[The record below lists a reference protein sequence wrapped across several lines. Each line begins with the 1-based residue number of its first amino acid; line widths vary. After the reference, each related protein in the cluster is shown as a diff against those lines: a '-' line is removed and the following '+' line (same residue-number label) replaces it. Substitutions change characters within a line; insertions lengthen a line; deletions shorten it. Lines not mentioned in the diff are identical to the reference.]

1 MKKREEFDKVLVD
14 ITDLFLPEVSQGSW
28 NFTHRNDDI
37 KKIICSWHVSEME
50 KLLERVEKEVTG
62 EIKIIEPPKEV
73 EKFKEKRQAFMAGEM
88 NILMRLHD
96 KFQSLNKLKE
106 EK

>member
-37 KKIICSWHVSEME
+37 KKIICSWHISEMTKMLE
-50 KLLERVEKEVTG
+50 SILEENKDKDFGTYDYNGIAESVIKLLNKFNSKS
-62 EIKIIEPPKEV
+62 IK
-73 EKFKEKRQAFMAGEM
+73 
-88 NILMRLHD
+88 
-96 KFQSLNKLKE
+96 
-106 EK
+106 